1 MSRHTGARVCW
12 NEQYI
17 RTGHRERIEVEQVDN
32 GMATTLGSAPDVEAA
47 QHYIN
52 KQTSGE
58 FRIVRVTHQVVET
71 IKRGKAK

>member
-1 MSRHTGARVCW
+1 VTRRGTPVTW

-17 RTGHRERIEVEQVDN
+17 RTGHRERIEVEQITG
-32 GMATTLGSAPDVEAA
+32 GMAHTLGSAPDVEAA

-52 KQTSGE
+52 KQASGE

-71 IKRGKAK
+71 IRVGKVK